1 MKRSILLFSVLAV
14 LAGCNSNKKDTSSTS
29 TAKEEKPAD
38 PGVDK
43 GLDLVAKSGCFTC
56 HKVDQQFN
64 GPAYTAIAAR
74 YPKNEQ
80 VLDSL
85 SQKIIKG
92 GVGNWGTIP
101 MQPNPQISADDAK
114 LMVEYILSL
123 KQ

>member
-1 MKRSILLFSVLAV
+1 MKPTIFLIIVLLQIA
-14 LAGCNSNKKDTSSTS
+14 CNDEPKNTEAPDKKEVQMNTN
-29 TAKEEKPAD
+29 EQQ
-38 PGVDK
+38 

-56 HKVDQQFN
+56 HKVDQLFN

-80 VLDSL
+80 VIDSL

-101 MQPNPQISADDAK
+101 MQPNPAIKQDDAK